1 MGRPARIA
9 GAALLLASSVLLSRV
24 LGYVREMLLAYRA
37 GAGSETDAF
46 YAAFQLP
53 DLLNHLLAGGALSI
67 AFLPL
72 YHRLKARE
80 GQVVADVLV
89 GEVLGTLGALALLG
103 TIVLVWHAD
112 WLVALQ
118 FPRFDAPT
126 QELCTHLTR
135 IVLPA
140 QIFFVVGGIVNA
152 VLLAQERFLAAALAP
167 LLYNAGV
174 IAGGVLLAPSLGVE
188 GFAGGALAGSV
199 AGPFLAPFILGW
211 RIVPLRPRFALFGDR
226 FRAYLLLAAPLMFG
240 QTLLT
245 ADEWYGRWFGALVG
259 PGTVAMLSFG
269 RRLMQV
275 PAAVVG
281 QSLAAAA
288 LPTLSRL
295 LAEGRR
301 SELDD
306 TVLRTLQAGIGIAV
320 LAGAACAALATPL
333 VAMVYERGAFR
344 AEDTRNVAPLL
355 ALFSLA
361 VPAWVAQ
368 QIIVRAFYAR
378 GDTWRPMLL
387 GTVVS
392 ILLLPLYYGM
402 GREFGAVGI
411 ASASALGMS
420 LNALATL
427 FLARQLHG
435 APPLGRL
442 LSSAGRTLAIALLA
456 ALAAMGV
463 QAEQETWWQSLGLG
477 PTVRALIELAS
488 GGLAFAAVAGLGVAF
503 FGDEALRGSVTRL
516 LRRVTRRFAAW

>member
-1 MGRPARIA
+1 
-9 GAALLLASSVLLSRV
+9 
-24 LGYVREMLLAYRA
+24 
-37 GAGSETDAF
+37 
-46 YAAFQLP
+46 
-53 DLLNHLLAGGALSI
+53 
-67 AFLPL
+67 
-72 YHRLKARE
+72 
-80 GQVVADVLV
+80 
-89 GEVLGTLGALALLG
+89 
-103 TIVLVWHAD
+103 
-112 WLVALQ
+112 
-118 FPRFDAPT
+118 
-126 QELCTHLTR
+126 
-135 IVLPA
+135 
-140 QIFFVVGGIVNA
+140 
-152 VLLAQERFLAAALAP
+152 
-167 LLYNAGV
+167 
-174 IAGGVLLAPSLGVE
+174 
-188 GFAGGALAGSV
+188 
-199 AGPFLAPFILGW
+199 
-211 RIVPLRPRFALFGDR
+211 
-226 FRAYLLLAAPLMFG
+226 
-240 QTLLT
+240 
-245 ADEWYGRWFGALVG
+245 
-259 PGTVAMLSFG
+259 
-269 RRLMQV
+269 MQV

-295 LAEGRR
+295 HAEGRR

-333 VAMVYERGAFR
+333 VAMVYERGAFT
-344 AEDTRNVAPLL
+344 AEDTRSVAPLL

-368 QIIVRAFYAR
+368 QIIVRSFYAR

-402 GREFGAVGI
+402 GQAFGAVGI

-456 ALAAMGV
+456 AAAAMWV

-516 LRRVTRRFAAW
+516 LRRVTRRFATS